1 MRQRI
6 QSQTE
11 RPGSTPTAVFHNGQK
26 RKTPAPKGARVYRRM
41 GEGLGAGGHSTR
53 RYAFNARASPR
64 FLRLKLFSSLASP
77 GKAPA
82 TRARPVCLI
91 SRQFEVAA
99 IGKLKISQT
108 DAKASL
114 FPAAALDHVARADR
128 EPAGE
133 TVCKRTHEIPP
144 GSNATAGNFPAP
156 MSKHRDGSETARRQ
170 AQISVDRCGQGARD
184 PNAGQI
190 RNSEVP
196 QGNRVWPTP
205 DASRPRSKIEAIV
218 LRQSLERRLGPGAE
232 MLDHFGRHQRPEP
245 RRVAIVGAAR
255 EPDQKTRGE

>member
-1 MRQRI
+1 MRQCI
-6 QSQTE
+6 QSQAE
-11 RPGSTPTAVFHNGQK
+11 RPGSIPIAVFHSGPE

-133 TVCKRTHEIPP
+133 TVCKRTHEFLLE
-144 GSNATAGNFPAP
+144 ATPRNFPAP

-170 AQISVDRCGQGARD
+170 ALISVDRCGQRARD
-184 PNAGQI
+184 PNAGLDPELASSAG
-190 RNSEVP
+190 RS
-196 QGNRVWPTP
+196 GLPTP
-205 DASRPRSKIEAIV
+205 DASWR
-218 LRQSLERRLGPGAE
+218 
-232 MLDHFGRHQRPEP
+232 
-245 RRVAIVGAAR
+245 
-255 EPDQKTRGE
+255 

>member
-1 MRQRI
+1 
-6 QSQTE
+6 
-11 RPGSTPTAVFHNGQK
+11 
-26 RKTPAPKGARVYRRM
+26 
-41 GEGLGAGGHSTR
+41 LGAGGHSTR

-144 GSNATAGNFPAP
+144 GSNAMAGNFPAP

-184 PNAGQI
+184 RSGTRKFRRAIGSGRRLTPRG
-190 RNSEVP
+190 
-196 QGNRVWPTP
+196 RVQRSKPLSCAKALSGVSGRAPRCWITSAATSAPSRA
-205 DASRPRSKIEAIV
+205 ASR
-218 LRQSLERRLGPGAE
+218 
-232 MLDHFGRHQRPEP
+232 
-245 RRVAIVGAAR
+245 
-255 EPDQKTRGE
+255 

>member
-144 GSNATAGNFPAP
+144 GSNAMAGNFPAP

-170 AQISVDRCGQGARD
+170 AQISVDRCGQGASD

-205 DASRPRSKIEAIV
+205 DASRPVTYPRNPGPNASAFKDRSRCPAPK
-218 LRQSLERRLGPGAE
+218 P
-232 MLDHFGRHQRPEP
+232 
-245 RRVAIVGAAR
+245 
-255 EPDQKTRGE
+255 

>member
-128 EPAGE
+128 EPAGGPSASE
-133 TVCKRTHEIPP
+133 PMRFLLE
-144 GSNATAGNFPAP
+144 ATAWLGTFRHQCQNTATVPRQRDD
-156 MSKHRDGSETARRQ
+156 KHRFLWIAVDKEPVTRTRVRSGTRKFRRAIGSGRRLTPRGRVQ
-170 AQISVDRCGQGARD
+170 RSKPLSCAKALSGVSGRAPRCWITSAATSAPSR
-184 PNAGQI
+184 A
-190 RNSEVP
+190 
-196 QGNRVWPTP
+196 
-205 DASRPRSKIEAIV
+205 ASR
-218 LRQSLERRLGPGAE
+218 
-232 MLDHFGRHQRPEP
+232 
-245 RRVAIVGAAR
+245 
-255 EPDQKTRGE
+255 